1 MKIRQQKYCLLI
13 ILISNIFFTQT
24 TYSQRFKYNFNSDW
38 KFKVGDLQQAEAI
51 DYKTSDW
58 TSVTLPYAF
67 NENEAF
73 KKDITQLTTGIV
85 WYRKKFKLPEGTNDK
100 KIFIEFEGIRQGGT
114 IYVNGQKVGLH
125 ENGVMAFGFDISN
138 LIKPYPSENTIALRI
153 DNDWKYKEQETGTS
167 FQWNN
172 NNFNANYGG
181 IPKNVYLH
189 ITDKLYQTLP
199 LYSNLKTIGTYVYA
213 SNINIAQKTA
223 LITAETEVKN
233 EYSTPKTL
241 SYAVQVFDI
250 QGKKIAD
257 FSGDKTTLNSG
268 EIKIIKASKKV
279 NNLHFWSWGYGYL
292 YTVKTILKV
301 NKKEID
307 VVTTKTGFRKTAFAN
322 GEIRLNDRVLQI
334 KGYAQRTSNEWP
346 AVGMSVPA
354 WMSDFSNQLMVES
367 NANLV
372 RWMHVTPWKQDI
384 ESCDRVGL
392 IQAMPAG
399 DAEKDVKGIQWTQ
412 RVNLM
417 RDAIIYNRN
426 NPSILFYE
434 SGNEVISEEH
444 MQEMKALRDTY
455 DPHGGRAIGSREMLD
470 SKVAEYGGEMLYI
483 NKSAGKPLWA
493 TEYSRDEGLRKY
505 WDEFSPP
512 FHKEGTG
519 GTNHSNVNGS
529 KITDASS
536 YNHNQDAHAIE
547 NIVRWYDY
555 YRERPGTGKR
565 VSSGGVNIIFSDS
578 NTHFRGAE
586 NYRRSGE
593 VDAMRIPKD
602 GFYAH
607 QVMWDGW
614 VDIEKYRT
622 HIIGH
627 WNYTNEITKN
637 IYVVSSGDKVELFV
651 NGKSKGFGTQSKQF
665 LFTFENIHWEAGSV
679 KAISYDANDKV
690 LSQDEKTT
698 SGTPFAIKLTPHTST
713 NGLLANGKDIALI
726 DVEIVDKNGK
736 RCVLDNSLIEFSLE
750 GNASWLGGIAQG
762 PDNYILS
769 QKLPVENGINR
780 VMIRS
785 TLNAGNISV
794 SANFKGLQPA
804 KVDLKSKSFVTKDGL
819 TEQLPSDNLPSYLEK
834 GPTPA
839 TPSYT
844 IKRTPVS
851 INSATAISNLDKVK
865 NSYDDNEL
873 TEWANDGKI
882 STGKITYTLD
892 KPSIIN
898 ETVVK
903 FTGWRSKSYPIRILA
918 DGTEVYKGNT
928 EQSLGYITIP
938 LKPIL
943 AKEITIELIGVNSEK
958 DGFETIVEVDLNK
971 ELDLFKD
978 KDAANAKGQLRIV
991 EIEFYKNKNE
1001 NN

>member
-1 MKIRQQKYCLLI
+1 MTKKLKRFVYIVTLGI
-13 ILISNIFFTQT
+13 ISFSAH
-24 TYSQRFKYNFNSDW
+24 SQEFSRKKYNFNSDW
-38 KFKVGDLQQAEAI
+38 KFKVEDLKGAEAI
-51 DYKTSDW
+51 DFATSDW

-73 KKDITQLTTGIV
+73 KKDITQLSTGIV
-85 WYRKKFKLPEGTNDK
+85 WYRKKFKLPEGVKDK
-100 KIFIEFEGIRQGGT
+100 KVFIEFEGIRQGGT
-114 IYVNGQKVGLH
+114 IYVNGEKVGLH
-125 ENGVMAFGFDISN
+125 ENGVMAFGYDISA
-138 LIKPYPSENTIALRI
+138 LIKPFPAENTIALRI
-153 DNDWKYKEQETGTS
+153 DNDWKYKEQETGST

-189 ITDKLYQTLP
+189 VTDKLYQTLP
-199 LYSNLKTIGTYVYA
+199 LYSNLKTIGTYIYA
-213 SNINIAQKTA
+213 SNINIPQKTA

-233 EYSTPKTL
+233 EYPSTKTF
-241 SYAVQVFDI
+241 SYDVQVFDI
-250 QGKKIAD
+250 DNKKIAD
-257 FSGDKTTLNSG
+257 FSGATTTLNSG
-268 EIKIIKASKKV
+268 ETKIIKASKDL

-292 YTVKTILKV
+292 YTVKTILKIDG
-301 NKKEID
+301 KEVD
-307 VVTTKTGFRKTAFAN
+307 AVSTKTGFRKTAFRN
-322 GEIRLNDRVLQI
+322 GEVVLNDRVLQM

-354 WMSDFSNQLMVES
+354 WMSDFSNRMIVES
-367 NANLV
+367 NGDLV
-372 RWMHVTPWKQDI
+372 RWMHVTPWKQDV

-399 DAEKDVKGIQWTQ
+399 DAEKDAKGVQWTQ

-417 RDAIIYNRN
+417 RDAIIYNKN

-434 SGNEVISEEH
+434 SGNEVISEDH
-444 MQEMKALRDTY
+444 MREMKALRDKY

-470 SKVAEYGGEMLYI
+470 SKEAEYGGEMLYI

-529 KITDASS
+529 KVADASS
-536 YNHNQDAHAIE
+536 YNHNQDAFAIE
-547 NIVRWYDY
+547 DVTRWYDY
-555 YRERPGTGKR
+555 FRERPGTGKR

-602 GFYAH
+602 GYFAH

-614 VDIEKYRT
+614 VDIEKHST
-622 HIIGH
+622 HILGH
-627 WNYTNEITKN
+627 WNYTNDVTKN
-637 IYVVSSGDKVELFV
+637 IYVISSGDKVELFV
-651 NGKSKGFGTQSKQF
+651 NGKSKGLGKQSKQF
-665 LFTFENIHWEAGSV
+665 LFTFDNIHWEAGSV
-679 KAISYDANDKV
+679 KAVSYDANNKV

-698 SGTPFAIKLTPHTST
+698 SGTPFAIKLTPHTSPE
-713 NGLLANGKDIALI
+713 GLLANGNDIALI
-726 DVEIVDKNGK
+726 DVEVVDKNGK
-736 RCVLDNSLIEFSLE
+736 RCVLDNSLIEFALD

-769 QKLPVENGINR
+769 KNLPVENGINR
-780 VMIRS
+780 IMIRS
-785 TLNAGNISV
+785 TLKAGDIVV
-794 SANFKGLQPA
+794 SAKFKGSKPA
-804 KVDLKSKSFVTKDGL
+804 KVNLKSKPFVTKDGL
-819 TEQLPSDNLPSYLEK
+819 TEKLPGDNMPSYLDR

-844 IKRTPVS
+844 IKRTPVF
-851 INSATAISNLDKVK
+851 IDHATAISNPDAVIK
-865 NSYDDNEL
+865 SYDDNEL
-873 TEWANDGKI
+873 TEWSNDGKI
-882 STGKITYTLD
+882 STGKITYTLAE
-892 KPSIIN
+892 PSAVN

-918 DGTEVYKGNT
+918 DGIEVYKGNT

-938 LKPIL
+938 LKPLL
-943 AKEITIELIGVNSEK
+943 AKEITIELVGANSEK
-958 DGFETIVEVDLNK
+958 DGFETIVEVDPNK

-991 EIEFYKNKNE
+991 EIEFYKKNDNKN
-1001 NN
+1001 